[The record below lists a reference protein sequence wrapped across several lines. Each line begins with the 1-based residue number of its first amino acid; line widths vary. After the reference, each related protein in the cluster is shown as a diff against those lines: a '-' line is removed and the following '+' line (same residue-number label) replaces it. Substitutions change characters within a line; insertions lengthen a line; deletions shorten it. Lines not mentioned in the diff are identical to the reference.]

1 MCFQLRVKFICIEYE
16 KSFFFLIQKSI
27 YQSVAECYSFLQRL
41 TILKSY
47 SFIDATIKLLHQD
60 FATKCKLKEREKW
73 RDYQGKKGSRDEK
86 GREDYQKKMFSKH
99 IAGQEFIME
108 RNNLFRFLIVKKN
121 SVSYQ
126 IKILSIFQIM

>member
-16 KSFFFLIQKSI
+16 KSVFVFFYSEKTI
-27 YQSVAECYSFLQRL
+27 YQSVAECILLVLYSFLQRL

-108 RNNLFRFLIVKKN
+108 RNNLFRFLIVK
-121 SVSYQ
+121 
-126 IKILSIFQIM
+126 IIL